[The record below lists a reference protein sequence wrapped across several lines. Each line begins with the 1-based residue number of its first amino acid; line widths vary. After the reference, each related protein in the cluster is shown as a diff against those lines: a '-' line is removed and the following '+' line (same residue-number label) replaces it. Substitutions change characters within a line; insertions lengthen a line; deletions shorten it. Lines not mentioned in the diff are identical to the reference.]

1 MLYRFHKWIAP
12 MLFVAALA
20 SPGAPASAPGFE
32 NEQLH
37 YNINWPSGLSLG
49 EAQLRASLSKPAP
62 DSKSGADA
70 AGRLHLEFTLDA
82 GIPSYTVSDQYRSEA
97 SADFCSAEFQR
108 TIAHGSSK
116 KTDEK
121 LTFDQ
126 QNGTA
131 SRETSGGGKTEL
143 KLPACGK
150 DALAFLYYVR
160 HELSQGRIPPPQTIF
175 LGAPYDVRIEFM
187 GTQKI
192 PLGETQV
199 EADRVTVSVK
209 GPSSEISFEVFFLK
223 DAARTPAL
231 VRVPLALGKFSME
244 LVR

>member
-1 MLYRFHKWIAP
+1 
-12 MLFVAALA
+12 MLFASMLAILAAPVA
-20 SPGAPASAPGFE
+20 APGFE

-49 EAQLRASLSKPAP
+49 EAQLVASASKPEP
-62 DSKSGADA
+62 DA
-70 AGRLHLEFTLDA
+70 AGRLHLEFKVDA
-82 GIPSYTVSDQYRSEA
+82 GIPGFVVLDQYRSEA
-97 SADFCSAEFQR
+97 SPDFCSAEFQR
-108 TIAHGSSK
+108 TVQHGSK

-121 LTFDQ
+121 TTFDQ
-126 QNGTA
+126 KNGTA
-131 SRETSGGGKTEL
+131 SRETAGGGKTEM
-143 KLPACGK
+143 KASACGK

-160 HELSQGRIPPPQTIF
+160 HELSQGRIPPQQTVF
-175 LGAPYDVRIEFM
+175 FGAPYDIRLEFM

-199 EADRVTVSVK
+199 EADRVTASIK

-223 DAARTPAL
+223 DRTRTPVL
-231 VRVPLALGKFSME
+231 VRVPLSLGMFSME

>member
-1 MLYRFHKWIAP
+1 MWFAVTLAISAAP
-12 MLFVAALA
+12 A
-20 SPGAPASAPGFE
+20 GAPVFE

-49 EAQLRASLSKPAP
+49 EAQLRASLVKPTP
-62 DSKSGADA
+62 DA
-70 AGRLHLEFTLDA
+70 AGQLHLDFTVDA
-82 GIPSYTVSDQYRSEA
+82 GMPGFPVSDQYRSEA
-97 SADFCSAEFQR
+97 SPDFCSSEFQR
-108 TIAHGSSK
+108 TAKHGSK

-121 LTFDQ
+121 TTFDP

-131 SRETSGGGKTEL
+131 SRETAAGGKSEL
-143 KLPACGK
+143 KAPACGK

-160 HELSQGRIPPPQTIF
+160 RELSQGRMPPQQTVF
-175 LGAPYDVRIEFM
+175 FGAPYDIRLEFM

-199 EADRVTVSVK
+199 EADRVIASVK
-209 GPSSEISFEVFFLK
+209 GPSSQISFEVFFLK
-223 DAARTPAL
+223 DRVRTPAL
-231 VRVPLALGKFSME
+231 VRVPLPLGTFSME